1 MIAAAAER
9 RAAVSRVD
17 PLTLVADPNLRFD

>member
-9 RAAVSRVD
+9 RGAVARAD
-17 PLTLVADPNLRFD
+17 ARTLVADPNLSFV